1 MLDRDLLDLAYDL
14 VSKELKDSKSSITF
28 NQICDLIQKS
38 TNMDKVELNSILGS
52 LYTDFLQDHRFVFIG
67 NNKWTLRDLQTLEF
81 LKNNQSALYNY
92 ENVNDVKEAYD
103 EEALPQTIIDQ
114 DNEVYDENE
123 FEISRDSL
131 EASNDSDTD
140 LSDNE
145 EMKYEYDDEN

>member
-14 VSKELKDSKSSITF
+14 ISKELKDSKSSITF
-28 NQICDLIQKS
+28 NKICDLIQKS

-52 LYTDFLQDHRFVFIG
+52 LYTDFLQDPRFVFIG

-81 LKNNQSALYNY
+81 LKNNQSALCNY

>member
-28 NQICDLIQKS
+28 NKICDLIQKS

-52 LYTDFLQDHRFVFIG
+52 LYTDFLQDPRFVFIG

-81 LKNNQSALYNY
+81 LKNNQSALCNY

-103 EEALPQTIIDQ
+103 EEDLPQTIIDQ

>member
-1 MLDRDLLDLAYDL
+1 DRDLLDLAYDL

-38 TNMDKVELNSILGS
+38 TNMNKVELDSILGS
-52 LYTDFLQDHRFVFIG
+52 LYTDFLQDPRFVFIG
-67 NNKWTLRDLQTLEF
+67 NNKWTLRNLQTLEF
-81 LKNNQSALYNY
+81 LRNNQTALYNY

-103 EEALPQTIIDQ
+103 EEALPQAIIDQ

-131 EASNDSDTD
+131 DNSSDSDLND
-140 LSDNE
+140 DDE
-145 EMKYEYDDEN
+145 EMKYEYDEN

>member
-28 NQICDLIQKS
+28 NKICDLIQKS

-52 LYTDFLQDHRFVFIG
+52 LYTDFLQDPRFVFIG

-81 LKNNQSALYNY
+81 LKNNQSALCNY

>member
-28 NQICDLIQKS
+28 NKICDLIQKS

-52 LYTDFLQDHRFVFIG
+52 LYTDFLQDPRFVFIG

-81 LKNNQSALYNY
+81 LKNNQSALCNY

-114 DNEVYDENE
+114 DTTIIFHRKVVLNWKVKN
-123 FEISRDSL
+123 RGV
-131 EASNDSDTD
+131 N
-140 LSDNE
+140 
-145 EMKYEYDDEN
+145 

>member
-1 MLDRDLLDLAYDL
+1 M
-14 VSKELKDSKSSITF
+14 
-28 NQICDLIQKS
+28 IQKS

-52 LYTDFLQDHRFVFIG
+52 LYTDFLQDPRFVFIG
-67 NNKWTLRDLQTLEF
+67 NNKWTLRDLQTFEF

-145 EMKYEYDDEN
+145 EMKYEYDEN

>member
-38 TNMDKVELNSILGS
+38 TNMNKVELDSILGS
-52 LYTDFLQDHRFVFIG
+52 LYTDFLQDPRFVFIG
-67 NNKWTLRDLQTLEF
+67 NNKWTLRNLQTLEF
-81 LKNNQSALYNY
+81 LRNNQTALYNY

-103 EEALPQTIIDQ
+103 EEALPQAIIDQ

-131 EASNDSDTD
+131 DNSSDSDLND
-140 LSDNE
+140 DDE
-145 EMKYEYDDEN
+145 EMKYEYDEN

>member
-28 NQICDLIQKS
+28 NKICDLIQKS

-52 LYTDFLQDHRFVFIG
+52 LYTDFLQDPRFVFIG

-81 LKNNQSALYNY
+81 LKNNQSPLCNY